1 MPARPRITGCY
12 PGQPRRRRGDGGEG
26 DPAANPPARTLRCA
40 AEAFLDTIGSPNTRR
55 AYAIAI
61 VKTVDALD
69 EPGPIGRSRALELPA
84 RRGRQWLHWCARAEE
99 LLQLN
104 IEDLDQTGRRAPV
117 KSKGAKPRTRR
128 RGAARH
134 NRPPTLS
141 CVFSLSVV
149 FSAIAPG
156 TPSRAD
162 AALADRQ
169 REQLSKSSA
178 QVQLVAAGGAGEMDG
193 FGPE

>member
-1 MPARPRITGCY
+1 MAAKVTRLRT
-12 PGQPRRRRGDGGEG
+12 RRHG
-26 DPAANPPARTLRCA
+26 LCA

-117 KSKGAKPRTRR
+117 KSKGAEPRTRR
-128 RGAARH
+128 RPPQPTADAELRLFHIRCFFGDCYWDPKSCRCSAGRPAAGAALEELSPGSVGRGRWRGRDGRL
-134 NRPPTLS
+134 RPG
-141 CVFSLSVV
+141 V
-149 FSAIAPG
+149 A
-156 TPSRAD
+156 PSRHV
-162 AALADRQ
+162 R
-169 REQLSKSSA
+169 RRTCSR
-178 QVQLVAAGGAGEMDG
+178 
-193 FGPE
+193 

>member
-1 MPARPRITGCY
+1 MAAKVTRLRTRRHGLCAARPRRSWT
-12 PGQPRRRRGDGGEG
+12 PSDRPTPVAPTPSRSSR
-26 DPAANPPARTLRCA
+26 PSTPSTSPARSGA
-40 AEAFLDTIGSPNTRR
+40 HAPWNSRR
-55 AYAIAI
+55 AA
-61 VKTVDALD
+61 VGK
-69 EPGPIGRSRALELPA
+69 
-84 RRGRQWLHWCARAEE
+84 WLHWCARAEE

-141 CVFSLSVV
+141 CVFSISVV
-149 FSAIAPG
+149 FSAIATG